1 MSYAT
6 SLYLTGAEVG
16 LSLTGLVMLLVAA
29 WTGTRS
35 ARLLTIVTV
44 AALVGAALFSMSLFD
59 RATGEVAGRA
69 FGDLYRADAFGSFAK
84 ILIYLASAAVLVV
97 TPRFFAQTGSY
108 RAEYPVLMI
117 FNAVGMGMMV
127 SATDLMTLYIGLEM
141 SSLSSYVLASFLR
154 QDGRSSEA
162 GLKYFVLGALAS
174 GIILYG
180 VSLVYGF
187 TGSTNYDGIRAAF
200 EADFSTGALFGV
212 VFVLAGL
219 AFKVS
224 AVPFHMWTPD
234 VYEGAPTPVTAFFAT
249 APKVAAMGMLVRIA
263 MDPFAGE
270 VDSWRQIVIFA
281 ALASVVV
288 GALGAIGQQNL
299 KRLLAYSSINNVG
312 FILIGLAAATPA
324 GVASVLTYLAIYVAM
339 TVGSF
344 TALLM
349 LRDPEGQN
357 LETFADIAGLS
368 TMRPAL
374 AWSLL
379 VMMFS
384 LAGIPPLFGF
394 WGKFVVFQAA
404 VQADLVALAAIGI
417 AASVIGAFYYLK
429 FIKVMFFDE
438 PTRAVESKS
447 PLSHWVVLGLCVAI
461 LSPLGYLLTI
471 PLGEWTAQ
479 AAASFI
485 AAA

>member
-1 MSYAT
+1 MSYAS
-6 SLYLTGAEVG
+6 SLYFTGTEVG
-16 LSLTGLVMLLVAA
+16 LSIAGLVLLLVSA
-29 WTGTRS
+29 WGGART
-35 ARLLTIVTV
+35 ARLVTILT
-44 AALVGAALFSMSLFD
+44 AAALFGAAIFCANLFGL
-59 RATGEVAGRA
+59 ASGEIAGRA

-84 ILIYLASAAVLVV
+84 ILIYVAAAAILMV
-97 TPRFFAQTGSY
+97 TPRYFAHTATY
-108 RAEYPVLMI
+108 RPEYPVLML

-141 SSLSSYVLASFLR
+141 SSLSSYVLASFLK
-154 QDGRSSEA
+154 QDTRSSEA

-180 VSLVYGF
+180 VSLIYGF
-187 TGSTNYDGIRAAF
+187 TGSTNYEGIRAAF
-200 EADFSTGALFGV
+200 AMQFSTGALIGV
-212 VFVLAGL
+212 VFVLAGM

-249 APKVAAMGMLVRIA
+249 APKVAAMAMLVRMA

-270 VDSWRQIVIFA
+270 VGAWRQIVIFA
-281 ALASVVV
+281 ALASIVV

-312 FILIGLAAATPA
+312 FMLIGLAAATPA
-324 GVASVLTYLAIYVAM
+324 GVAGVMTYLAIYVAM
-339 TVGSF
+339 TIGSF

-349 LRDPEGQN
+349 LRDRAGNQ
-357 LETFADIAGLS
+357 LETFADISGLS
-368 TMRPAL
+368 TSRPTL
-374 AWSLL
+374 AWCLL
-379 VMMFS
+379 ALMFS

-404 VQADLVALAAIGI
+404 VQADMIALAAIGI
-417 AASVIGAFYYLK
+417 AASVIGAFYYIK

-438 PTRAVESKS
+438 PTREVEMES
-447 PLSHWVVLGLCVAI
+447 PVGHWVVLGVCVA
-461 LSPLGYLLTI
+461 LVSPLGYFLTI
-471 PLGEWTAQ
+471 PLGEWSAR
-479 AAASFI
+479 AASVF
-485 AAA
+485 ALAM